1 MRWNALI
8 LRQEIQLP
16 EKNLITM
23 SLQRYTILL
32 VEEEPVLREITTFR
46 LELLGYEVVAWEGAN
61 QANEWLQNQLP
72 KLIVVGQVAETGP
85 LDFLNQLSN
94 EQRTSQIPVLYLS
107 SSSDLE
113 DVQKA
118 YNAGADEFLVIPY
131 DPMMLEKKVQGLVTA
146 TALVAKV

>member
-1 MRWNALI
+1 
-8 LRQEIQLP
+8 
-16 EKNLITM
+16 M
-23 SLQRYTILL
+23 SQHLCSILL

-46 LELLGYEVVAWEGAN
+46 LELLGYEVASWEGAN

-72 KLIVVGQVAETGP
+72 NLIIVGQVAETGP

-94 EQRTSQIPVLYLS
+94 EQRTSQLPVLYLS

-131 DPMMLEKKVQGLVTA
+131 DPIMLEKKVQGLITA
-146 TALVAKV
+146 TALVKA

>member
-1 MRWNALI
+1 MS
-8 LRQEIQLP
+8 QQLC
-16 EKNLITM
+16 
-23 SLQRYTILL
+23 TILL
-32 VEEEPVLREITTFR
+32 VEEEPVLREITAFR
-46 LELLGYEVVAWEGAN
+46 LELLGYEVVSWERAN
-61 QANEWLQNQLP
+61 QATEWLQNQLP
-72 KLIVVGQVAETGP
+72 KLIVVGQVTETGP

-131 DPMMLEKKVQGLVTA
+131 DPMMLENKVQGLITA
-146 TALVAKV
+146 TVVVKA